1 MLDYILININDYQM
15 NIEFFI
21 NQIQGNWIRQ
31 RTIYYLNT
39 KKIKSFKEEFI
50 WERLD
55 EARLLPN
62 VLSSIYKMKN
72 DSIDFDSV
80 NIAIVYKDKLKN
92 NYNVFFHDISKKR
105 GSITFLDS
113 EKKSSINYSYCVDK
127 NGCLVIE
134 HCRGN
139 LKFNEKIFW
148 ISKNLRNTITMI
160 KIKNK
165 LLSISFSSAIK
176 VNESL
181 TNG

>member
-113 EKKSSINYSYCVDK
+113 EKKV
-127 NGCLVIE
+127 
-134 HCRGN
+134 
-139 LKFNEKIFW
+139 
-148 ISKNLRNTITMI
+148 
-160 KIKNK
+160 
-165 LLSISFSSAIK
+165 
-176 VNESL
+176 
-181 TNG
+181 